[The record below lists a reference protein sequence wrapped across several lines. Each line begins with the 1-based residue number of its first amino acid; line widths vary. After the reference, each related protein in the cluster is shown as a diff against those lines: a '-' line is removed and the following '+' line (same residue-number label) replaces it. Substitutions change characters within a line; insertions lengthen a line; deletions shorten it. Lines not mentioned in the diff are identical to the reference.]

1 MLGSRYLS
9 ELLAEKKAK
18 NAAIKQREAI
28 EASQR
33 GRRLDA
39 IEAQIKER
47 QRKLAEDQRNLLQQQ
62 AQAKAQNLPYEY
74 YLARKRLHVT
84 RKTVNIM
91 FNSSK
96 DRTFNEKVFDL
107 ELLQMD
113 HEAQRRQISCVFVL
127 LKRILACV
135 PTLSLAPIE
144 AYPALLTRPGNPVLL
159 TYSELIDAAI
169 IP

>member
-1 MLGSRYLS
+1 NKTFRSLFSFSFGTPRSLCSSRYLS

-18 NAAIKQREAI
+18 NAAIKQREAL

-62 AQAKAQNLPYEY
+62 AQEKAQNLPYEDD
-74 YLARKRLHVT
+74 LARKRLHVT

-91 FNSSK
+91 FNSYK

-107 ELLQMD
+107 ELLQTD
-113 HEAQRRQISCVFVL
+113 HEAQRRQISCVFVF

-144 AYPALLTRPGNPVLL
+144 AYPVVIFRL
-159 TYSELIDAAI
+159 
-169 IP
+169 